1 MFTVGEKEIYRPIG
15 SHILEGKFTDPPA
28 TLPSPMEY
36 FKMFFTENI
45 MNIIVENTNLYS
57 VQKCAKSI
65 GTTTSEMATYIGM
78 HVLMGVVNLPS
89 YTNYWSTNLR
99 YPPIADVMPRKRF
112 ELIRRYL
119 HVVDNNDYDELTD
132 DKLFKIRPLIEAVR
146 DECVKV
152 EPEEYQSVDEQI
164 IPSKTKFS
172 KVRQYNPKKPKKWGF
187 KNLVRAGNSG
197 IMYDFYLYAG
207 KEDCQNQSPY
217 NHLQKCAQVVARL
230 CKDLPAN
237 SGHI

>member
-1 MFTVGEKEIYRPIG
+1 
-15 SHILEGKFTDPPA
+15 
-28 TLPSPMEY
+28 
-36 FKMFFTENI
+36 
-45 MNIIVENTNLYS
+45 
-57 VQKCAKSI
+57 
-65 GTTTSEMATYIGM
+65 M

-89 YTNYWSTNLR
+89 YTNYWSTKLR

-187 KNLVRAGNSG
+187 KIWFGLVTLVSCMISIYMLGKKTVKTKVHTITCRSVRRLLPDCVRICLQIQG
-197 IMYDFYLYAG
+197 ISYFLTIG
-207 KEDCQNQSPY
+207 FQP
-217 NHLQKCAQVVARL
+217 
-230 CKDLPAN
+230 
-237 SGHI
+237 